1 MVQKIPRSSKE
12 EIRERS
18 RTQKVITVCGI
29 VASVLFLVLIARLA
43 VLQIR
48 DHEKY
53 TSLAVNQQVSSTEV
67 LAKRGSIYDST
78 HKTLAV
84 SSEAYNVFISPAEMA
99 KYSEDGQQ
107 IAADLATM
115 LKVDENE
122 ILRAEQDT
130 ESWYEIIARK
140 VDRDAAEA
148 VRSYID
154 ENDLNSVHL
163 EAVQQRKYPYNEL
176 ACHVVG
182 FVGDEGTGLS
192 GIEYYYDD
200 ALTGTAGKTQEL
212 TTANG
217 EVLAYL
223 DSGTDSSQGYNAV
236 CTIDATIQYY
246 LEKNLQQAV
255 SDYKVQNGAGA
266 IAMDVN
272 TGAILGMASLNNFD
286 LNDYLKISEEDQKKV
301 DAAPN
306 DTEANALETQARE
319 TMWRNKCIQDTY
331 EPGSTF
337 KILTL
342 SMALQ
347 QGVVSDS
354 DNFYCGGSLQVIGD
368 SEPRNCWSDGHGNQ
382 NLTQAVMH
390 SCNVAFMQIG
400 LKVGAD
406 SFYKYCDVFGLLNL
420 TGNSSDE
427 PSSSTGID
435 LAGES
440 SSIWWS
446 PAVFCDPNNQS
457 QLAAASFGQTF
468 NITPLQLVTAVSA
481 CVNGGYLMKPYVVS
495 QLTDSDGKVIYSH
508 STDPLRQVI
517 SSSVSKKVCSIL
529 EQVVSNSEEGTGTNA
544 YIAGYRIGGKTG
556 TSEKVSNEV
565 ETGEMEYIVSF
576 IGIAPID
583 DPQIAVLVFLDT
595 PSYDCGTYISGGQ
608 MAAPTVRNILED
620 VLPYLGISPEYT
632 EEETQYLD
640 RTVPNVTGLSTEEA
654 AAELEKAGLECI
666 IDGDGD
672 TVTDQLPVGNSKVA
686 KGSLVT
692 LYTEGEADSQL
703 VAVPDLTGVSY
714 EQAVSIARDSGLY
727 VCTDSIVSDPSMKV
741 VTAQGIEA
749 GKQVK
754 YGTVLR
760 VTIKTNDTRNI
771 GHY

>member
-176 ACHVVG
+176 ACPVVG

-406 SFYKYCDVFGLLNL
+406 SFYKYCDAFGLLNL

-468 NITPLQLVTAVSA
+468 NITPLQLVTAMSA
-481 CVNGGYLMKPYVVS
+481 IANDGVLLHPYIVKSIRNADDSVYEERQTKEVRRTIES
-495 QLTDSDGKVIYSH
+495 ATDKTLVG
-508 STDPLRQVI
+508 L
-517 SSSVSKKVCSIL
+517 L
-529 EQVVSNSEEGTGTNA
+529 EQVVASGGGQKASVR
-544 YIAGYRIGGKTG
+544 GYRIAGKTG
-556 TSEKVSNEV
+556 TAQKIREDGAGYMEGRYIASFCGFAPV
-565 ETGEMEYIVSF
+565 EDPRITVLVM
-576 IGIAPID
+576 ID
-583 DPQIAVLVFLDT
+583 DPSTGNYYGGQIAAPVAGRIFSQLFRYLHIAPSSDPFANMEPPKNT
-595 PSYDCGTYISGGQ
+595 PQPKPVKPYDGEVPEGKIVMPDFTGKSLRE
-608 MAAPTVRNILED
+608 AAKLASD
-620 VLPYLGISPEYT
+620 K
-632 EEETQYLD
+632 
-640 RTVPNVTGLSTEEA
+640 GLSFTGEGSGYA
-654 AAELEKAGLECI
+654 TGQSIPVNTL
-666 IDGDGD
+666 
-672 TVTDQLPVGNSKVA
+672 VDQGTGIVVYFK
-686 KGSLVT
+686 
-692 LYTEGEADSQL
+692 
-703 VAVPDLTGVSY
+703 PD
-714 EQAVSIARDSGLY
+714 
-727 VCTDSIVSDPSMKV
+727 
-741 VTAQGIEA
+741 
-749 GKQVK
+749 
-754 YGTVLR
+754 
-760 VTIKTNDTRNI
+760 
-771 GHY
+771 